1 MMGAV
6 EEQRSAEAEISS
18 FEDFFTQVFPRA
30 SRVAARIAGSN
41 MAEDL
46 ALEALARASARWKAV
61 SRMEYPQAWVIRV
74 VTNAA
79 LDEVRRKRA
88 LPPVKQ
94 MRDAPDDWAQ
104 REDLIGALRHLTR
117 RQQEVVVL
125 RYIADMSEGDVARTL
140 GIDAGTVKTHLHRAM
155 PHLRE
160 HLAPS
165 VQGERHDA

>member
-6 EEQRSAEAEISS
+6 EEQRSAEAELSS
-18 FEDFFTQVFPRA
+18 FEDFFTRVFPRA
-30 SRVAARIAGSN
+30 SRVAARIAGSS
-41 MAEDL
+41 MAEDM
-46 ALEALARASARWKAV
+46 ALEALARAYARWKAV
-61 SRMEYPQAWVIRV
+61 SRMAYPQAWVMRV

-88 LPPVKQ
+88 LAPMKQ

-104 REDLIGALRHLTR
+104 REDLIRALRRLTR